1 VEAALVL
8 LDLAD
13 RSLQAHSR
21 PRPLQLERPDLVVV
35 EGALDEPPADRL
47 ARDAREPREAVAEQC
62 TGTRVA
68 GMDDEP
74 LVAVERVAKRR
85 ADRGKATSA
94 R

>member
-35 EGALDEPPADRL
+35 EGALDEPRPSSAPVRVLPAWTMNRSWRL
-47 ARDAREPREAVAEQC
+47 SALRNGEQTACQTWLFTPAE
-62 TGTRVA
+62 
-68 GMDDEP
+68 
-74 LVAVERVAKRR
+74 
-85 ADRGKATSA
+85 RGKATSA